1 MQFFGDTNK
10 MEYLKS
16 LIINGATQISKKY
29 YDTPS
34 LIFTK
39 IKIKIIFSDNKN
51 KFSGNRYIYN

>member
-1 MQFFGDTNK
+1 